1 MQIEHH
7 FQTHHSKMT
16 KAWKLG
22 YGAYGYPPVV
32 GKHANSRNGSTENDG
47 NISGPPV
54 NKNSPRGASVEVL

>member
-1 MQIEHH
+1 
-7 FQTHHSKMT
+7 MT

-22 YGAYGYPPVV
+22 YGTYGYPPVV